1 MIMTNP
7 HTDRLDPLLKLF
19 PVHARMFHGGTIC
32 GVTDF
37 VAKPGAGQIHLV
49 RSGSLSVVHEHH
61 PDLRVDEP
69 SVLLYPRPV
78 PRRFVADATRGADL
92 VCANLHFDGGSAH
105 PIASALPDVVC
116 VPLSDIKGAE
126 PVLHLLFTEAL
137 GGDCGRHALV
147 DRLFDVVLIQLLR
160 HLMEASQVRSGLLA
174 GMSNPKL
181 RKAIVAIHE
190 QPSSAWSLDALAETA
205 GMSRS
210 MFANDF
216 RTTVGCTPGVYLQ
229 AWRIKL
235 AKQGLANGH
244 QLKMIAVEVGYGSE
258 AALSRAFKAHC
269 GRSPREWLSS
279 HAEGRSRQD

>member
-1 MIMTNP
+1 
-7 HTDRLDPLLKLF
+7 
-19 PVHARMFHGGTIC
+19 MFHGGTIC

-37 VAKPGAGQIHLV
+37 VATEGAGQIHLV
-49 RSGSLSVVHEHH
+49 RSGSVTVVHQDR
-61 PDLRVDEP
+61 PDLNVSQP

-78 PRRFVADATRGADL
+78 VRTFMSDNQRGVDL
-92 VCANLHFDGGSAH
+92 VCANLHFDGGTAH
-105 PIASALPDVVC
+105 PIASALPDVTC
-116 VPLSDIKGAE
+116 LPLSEIDGAG
-126 PVLHLLFTEAL
+126 PVLDLLFLEAL
-137 GGDCGRHALV
+137 GGSCGRHALV

-160 HLMEASQVRSGLLA
+160 HLMEKGQVRTGLLA

-190 QPSSAWSLDALAETA
+190 LPGQDWPLETLAETA

-210 MFANDF
+210 MFANEF
-216 RTTVGCTPGVYLQ
+216 RNTVGCTPGVYLQ

-235 AKQGLANGH
+235 AKQGLTKGLP
-244 QLKMIAVEVGYGSE
+244 LKIVAIEVGYGSE

-279 HAEGRSRQD
+279 QTEG